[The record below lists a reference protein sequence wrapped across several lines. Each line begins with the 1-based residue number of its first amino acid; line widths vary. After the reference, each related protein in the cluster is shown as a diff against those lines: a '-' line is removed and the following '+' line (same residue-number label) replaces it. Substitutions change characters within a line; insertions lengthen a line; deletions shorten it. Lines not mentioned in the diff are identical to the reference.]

1 MDVGVHWYQQD
12 PSTWDVP
19 IAAAGPSGWQ
29 RINVTQDKATLQKQG
44 NPPAKIVGTGIDI
57 QQPLSIP
64 VREATVS
71 HIKLGDDRISFDVDK
86 PGSPV
91 LVKAS
96 YFPNWQAS
104 GAKGPWRGAPHLMVV
119 VPTSRHVALHYG
131 YTGAERLGYALTLLG
146 IVCVIALARKGR

>member
-1 MDVGVHWYQQD
+1 
-12 PSTWDVP
+12 VP

-29 RINVTQDKATLQKQG
+29 RINVTQDKASEQKVG
-44 NPPAKIVGTGIDI
+44 NPPAKVVGSGIDI
-57 QQPLSIP
+57 QQPLRIP

-104 GAKGPWRGAPHLMVV
+104 GAKGPYRVAPIQMVV
-119 VPTSRHVALHYG
+119 VTTSRHVSLPYG
-131 YTGAERLGYALTLLG
+131 YIPAARLGYALTLLG
-146 IVCVIALARKGR
+146 IVALVT